1 MFWAARFLLYSRRDF
16 YLSSIP
22 WFIKHWTPTS
32 LRIPS
37 LDPPLGEKPSA
48 LPPFLWITGASP
60 FHSVSDGILCTRHLS
75 TEHRHGFSVFS
86 FRTVQ
91 QYWATLREPCMT
103 RPASPALVWFWFWLL
118 FPVFIGWL
126 SVLLFFRVIT
136 ATSNPKTPKR
146 GSKSSPNFV
155 FLIQRTGYPPQNWRG
170 KSVSLISVCWTCA

>member
-60 FHSVSDGILCTRHLS
+60 FHSVSDGIPWTQRLS
-75 TEHRHGFSVFS
+75 TVHRHGFSVFS
-86 FRTVQ
+86 FRAVP
-91 QYWATLREPCMT
+91 QYWATLREP
-103 RPASPALVWFWFWLL
+103 LHD
-118 FPVFIGWL
+118 L
-126 SVLLFFRVIT
+126 SSF
-136 ATSNPKTPKR
+136 PKTRLSFGLVLFLTSLPSFHRLMFCAVVFQGDHSYKQSKDTEERLKVIPKFCFPD
-146 GSKSSPNFV
+146 SK
-155 FLIQRTGYPPQNWRG
+155 NWVPTSELKR
-170 KSVSLISVCWTCA
+170 